1 MLQGKTEALPFQ
13 FFKTSRSTY
22 ISVHLP
28 TTITFS
34 DSVRNLGFYLD
45 KDLSMKENKSI
56 SFARQLSLNFAVS
69 ALFDIIFQLT
79 PLKLLLFH
87 FYSFGLTICN
97 SLLAGIS
104 LSKVSKLQRIQN
116 CAARLVVR
124 ASSSIHVIPILK
136 QLHWLLIK
144 TRISYKI
151 ACLCFNPINS
161 STPAYFCDLLH
172 LQSPS
177 RSLRS
182 SDDTCLL
189 KIPLY
194 KCKTKSDRAFN
205 YSGPSVWNSLQLEI
219 RNATTT
225 DTFKSALKTHLFN
238 LQDFD

>member
-1 MLQGKTEALPFQ
+1 
-13 FFKTSRSTY
+13 
-22 ISVHLP
+22 
-28 TTITFS
+28 
-34 DSVRNLGFYLD
+34 
-45 KDLSMKENKSI
+45 MKENKSI

-136 QLHWLLIK
+136 QLHWLPVK
-144 TRISYKI
+144 PRISYKI
-151 ACLCFNPINS
+151 TCLCFNAIS
-161 STPAYFCDLLH
+161 YSTHAYLSDLLH
-172 LQSPS
+172 LYSPS
-177 RSLRS
+177 RSHRS
-182 SDDTCLL
+182 SADTCLL
-189 KIPLY
+189 NRPLY
-194 KCKTKSDRAFN
+194 KCKTKGDRAFS
-205 YSGPSVWNSLQLEI
+205 YFGPSVRKSLPLHI
-219 RNATTT
+219 RNATTL
-225 DTFKSALKTHLFN
+225 DTFKSAVKTHLFN